1 MTDLLQKCLTPNY
14 FPRVSIFL
22 LKSQVC
28 EKSAYQQIFVAGFS
42 ELFATTWAEIAAEN
56 GDILHNPKL
65 VEMWFHFYVMLL
77 WGYNPKI
84 SCEKFESHVNCQA
97 IGKVFYQQVID
108 VMIINILMAMIIII
122 GIGNM
127 WVSQDFQSKLAIHTC
142 VWILWATSAMHWIC
156 ISLSW
161 TQCRKTPHSC
171 TVAVVKGP
179 HLL

>member
-1 MTDLLQKCLTPNY
+1 MIGLLQKCLTPNY

-22 LKSQVC
+22 LKSQVS

-65 VEMWFHFYVMLL
+65 VEMWFHFYASFL

-97 IGKVFYQQVID
+97 ICEVFYQQVID
-108 VMIINILMAMIIII
+108 VMIINMLMAMIIII

-127 WVSQDFQSKLAIHTC
+127 WVSQVLQSKLAIHTYIC
-142 VWILWATSAMHWIC
+142 VWTL
-156 ISLSW
+156 
-161 TQCRKTPHSC
+161 
-171 TVAVVKGP
+171 
-179 HLL
+179 

>member
-1 MTDLLQKCLTPNY
+1 MIGLLQKCLTPNY

-97 IGKVFYQQVID
+97 IFKVFHLQVI
-108 VMIINILMAMIIII
+108 VVMIMIMIINMLMAMIIIMI
-122 GIGNM
+122 MLIIKYERT
-127 WVSQDFQSKLAIHTC
+127 W
-142 VWILWATSAMHWIC
+142 HW
-156 ISLSW
+156 
-161 TQCRKTPHSC
+161 KH
-171 TVAVVKGP
+171 VG
-179 HLL
+179 